1 MQAQPTRKLN
11 HLMLHQI
18 MVDDTSAEPQG
29 AAAEARGITPEA
41 ILRPQSAKHAAA
53 EALLTIILP
62 VH

>member
-1 MQAQPTRKLN
+1 
-11 HLMLHQI
+11 MLHQI